1 MLFTTPKTLEKEKAI
16 IDYRNNHPY
25 APFVVPTKKE
35 ISEAKK
41 LLEAIKRR
49 KIEKKLFS

>member
-1 MLFTTPKTLEKEKAI
+1 MLFITPKIPEEEKAI

-25 APFVVPTKKE
+25 APFVVPTKNE

-41 LLEAIKRR
+41 LLVAIKIS
-49 KIEKKLFS
+49 KIVKK